1 MSCLCR
7 KQQFKNSPRCGLR
20 FDSSHRL
27 LALIAGYGKPVG
39 NMVMCFYSA
48 KLFIGS
54 SPIRAICGAYSN
66 LFKTK
71 FWYDFTFEKSVM
83 ERKRYS
89 SMNRKQDYKDME
101 KWRKTC
107 RKQNQ
112 RYYAKTSNLY
122 SPRLWT
128 AEEDAM
134 VMEHNITDSELS
146 VKIQRSVRAIQHRR
160 HRLNNFE
167 S

>member
-1 MSCLCR
+1 MALTAIFS
-7 KQQFKNSPRCGLR
+7 KQNSDMIL
-20 FDSSHRL
+20 HL
-27 LALIAGYGKPVG
+27 
-39 NMVMCFYSA
+39 
-48 KLFIGS
+48 
-54 SPIRAICGAYSN
+54 
-66 LFKTK
+66 
-71 FWYDFTFEKSVM
+71 KSVM

-89 SMNRKQDYKDME
+89 SMNRKQSYKDME

-122 SPRLWT
+122 SRRPWT

-146 VKIQRSVRAIQHRR
+146 AKIQRSVRAIQHRR